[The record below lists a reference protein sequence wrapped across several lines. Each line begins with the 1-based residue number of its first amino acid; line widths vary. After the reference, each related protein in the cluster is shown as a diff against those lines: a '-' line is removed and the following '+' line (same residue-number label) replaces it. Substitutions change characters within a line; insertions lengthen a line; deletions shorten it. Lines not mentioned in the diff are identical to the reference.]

1 MGFLSR
7 VNFYIGHILVFIYG
21 WLKQARDA
29 RLAGLNTLKYSVW
42 ASRGAGLCLGID
54 GLFLVLPVLRNAIR
68 FVRPVLGRLIPL
80 DENLW
85 MHRQFAYSLLFWT
98 IVHTTGHYVNMY
110 NVELTQ
116 IRKEVAWAILFTQPG
131 GFTGHVMLI
140 LMLLVYTTA
149 HVKIRNQSFEAFW
162 YTHHLVVLILF
173 CLYIH
178 AVGCFVRG
186 ALPGQPVRCL
196 GYNSWTWTI
205 WGGIAL
211 LLERIVRE
219 LRSRRATKLIAV
231 LLHPQG
237 ALELRFVKPSF
248 RYKSGQWLFLNVP
261 AVSPLQWHPF
271 TISSAPEDPY
281 VSVHIRQV
289 GDWTRALGQLLG
301 CDSAT
306 VARLSTS
313 SRPADLAE
321 KVKLDSPPAYLEAVS
336 DGPGDFHDVTS
347 GALDAVGSLP
357 PIRIDGPFGAPTQD
371 VFRHEVAVLIG
382 AGIGITPFASAL
394 KTIWCSSAS
403 SAPATVELFVGRTLM
418 VLSGG
423 ADRYKMRQN
432 RLGAL
437 RRVQLVFIV
446 RNTADMSWFHSLF
459 RQLEKSTTDPDFFAI
474 RIYLTQPVSSAMLVN
489 IAVQSYEVDAVS
501 RLISQTHYGRPDFD
515 VFFRELRTKI
525 DVGMYLPGQ
534 ESSLTTDVG
543 VFYCGPPGLAKELK
557 SKTKKESSDTVRFIF
572 KKEHFPEHEQIE
584 RHVQLEH
591 VEQPHPLL

>member
-1 MGFLSR
+1 MGALSR
-7 VNFYIGHILVFIYG
+7 VKYELTGRRLLWNVFFYIGHILVFIYG

-42 ASRGAGLCLGID
+42 TSRGAGLCLGVD
-54 GLFLVLPVLRNAIR
+54 GLILVLPVLRNAIR
-68 FVRPVLGRLIPL
+68 FVRPVFGRLIPL

-131 GFTGHVMLI
+131 GFTGHVMLV

-149 HVKIRNQSFEAFW
+149 HAKIRKQSFEAFW
-162 YTHHLVVLILF
+162 YTHHLVALILF

-196 GYNSWTWTI
+196 GYYSWTWTI

-219 LRSRRATKLIAV
+219 IRSRRATKLIAV

-261 AVSPLQWHPF
+261 AVSPFQWHPF

-313 SRPADLAE
+313 YKSADLGE
-321 KVKLDSPPAYLEAVS
+321 KAKLDSPPGYLEAVN
-336 DGPGDFHDVTS
+336 DGSGDFHDVTS

-357 PIRIDGPFGAPTQD
+357 TIRIDGPFGAPTQD

-382 AGIGITPFASAL
+382 AGIGITPFASVL
-394 KTIWCSSAS
+394 KTIW
-403 SAPATVELFVGRTLM
+403 
-418 VLSGG
+418 
-423 ADRYKMRQN
+423 YKMQQN

-437 RRVQLVFIV
+437 RRVQLVLVV

-459 RQLEKSTTDPDFFAI
+459 RQLEESSTDPDFFTI
-474 RIYLTQPVSSAMLVN
+474 RIYLTQPVSSAMLAN
-489 IAVQSYEVDAVS
+489 IAIQSDEVDAVS
-501 RLISQTHYGRPDFD
+501 GLTSQTHFGRPDFD

-543 VFYCGPPGLAKELK
+543 GAQYFAASLEYQLTIGLAFAPVFYCGPPGLAKELK
-557 SKTKKESSDTVRFIF
+557 SKAKKASSETVRFVF
-572 KKEHFPEHEQIE
+572 KKEHF
-584 RHVQLEH
+584 
-591 VEQPHPLL
+591 